1 VDAVKNGTPING
13 VVHGGTPSRTSS
25 DPGTPVQ
32 SFRLHWPEYLME
44 AGELTAYMFFALVFA
59 TLLQHPGSPIRHMI
73 ASDVLRRALLGIAVG
88 ATVIVI
94 VTTPWGKRSGGHFNP
109 AITLTYFRMGKLRLW
124 DAVCYI
130 AAQFSGAICGV
141 VIATYALWGAPQHGA
156 VRYAVTVPG
165 AYGKA
170 AAFAAELM
178 ISFVLFITVLFVST
192 RERIAQYTSYFVGAL
207 YAIYITFEAP
217 LSGMSMNP
225 ARTLGSAFSAGVWDA
240 LWIYFTAPTLGMLI
254 AAEVFLRVCKGVSP
268 CCAKLYHA
276 NDKRC
281 LFQHN

>member
-1 VDAVKNGTPING
+1 
-13 VVHGGTPSRTSS
+13 
-25 DPGTPVQ
+25 
-32 SFRLHWPEYLME
+32 
-44 AGELTAYMFFALVFA
+44 
-59 TLLQHPGSPIRHMI
+59 MI
-73 ASDVLRRALLGIAVG
+73 ASGVLRRALLGIAIG
-88 ATVIVI
+88 TTVVVI

-124 DAVCYI
+124 DAVFYI

-141 VIATYALWGAPQHGA
+141 VIATYALGGTPQHVA

-165 AYGKA
+165 MYGKA

-178 ISFVLFITVLFVST
+178 ISFVLFITILFVST
-192 RERIAQYTSYFVGAL
+192 RGRIAQYTPYFIGAL

-225 ARTLGSAFSAGVWDA
+225 ARTLGSAFPAGVWDA
-240 LWIYFTAPTLGMLI
+240 LWIYFTAPTMGMLI
-254 AAEVFLRVCKGVSP
+254 AAEVFLRISGGIGP

-281 LFQHN
+281 LFQHT